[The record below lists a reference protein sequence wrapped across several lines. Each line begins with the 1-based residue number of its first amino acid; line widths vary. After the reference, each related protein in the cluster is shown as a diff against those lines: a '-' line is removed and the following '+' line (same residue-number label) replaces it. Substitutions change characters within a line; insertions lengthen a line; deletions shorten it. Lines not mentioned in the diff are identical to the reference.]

1 MEEAAGRARPAPAAH
16 QHSGRAAARG
26 EGKQLSVVSL
36 EFGLAGEKTASAAF
50 SEFSRNRRTMSV

>member
-50 SEFSRNRRTMSV
+50 SEFSRNRCTMSV